1 MLKIREYFLYTSVY
15 FGIIIVVSTEFLS
28 FFNYLNHFSIKLL
41 WLIIFFITLIFLLK
55 KKFFK
60 ISFIIL
66 SNLDYKILFILV
78 IFLLTFTVALIY
90 PPNTL
95 DAMSYHLPKVMN
107 WIQNGNLSFYPTND
121 LRQLILA
128 PFSEFVLLHLYLLI
142 NADNFLNL
150 VQWYSMVVSC
160 VAVTLISK
168 ELGCNIKFQIFSALF
183 CATLPMGI
191 LQSNSTQTDYVT
203 SMWLLSMIYFLL
215 KYIKSNHL
223 KFLLYFSLALGL
235 GILTKGTFYIF
246 ALPFCCWLGFYILLK
261 NQKHLIYALLIP
273 IVILIINS
281 GHFSRNINLFGS
293 PLGFKVEDNIFFNKN
308 INSSAFIG
316 NFIKNFGLNLAVPSE
331 SLNKITSEKIS
342 QLLQL
347 FNISTFDPNY
357 TKIYRHGYYIPFS
370 FYESSAPNTIHFLII
385 FLLFFIFIFFF
396 KKFSMNQKNYLY
408 SVLTTFILF
417 SLLLVWDSRNNRYL
431 LCFFVI
437 SAPIAS
443 YILNRFEFT
452 KLANVFAIFLI
463 IYSLPYLLFN
473 KSRPLLGDI
482 SYKNNKI
489 YFNKPYYFNED
500 RFSLYFIADR
510 LYNNRDYRINILSFA
525 NNIKSSNCF
534 IIGLQNIEGL
544 EYPLWAALKT
554 NDSSRDKKFKI
565 YNVKVDNISSSLKKK
580 IYGSEKICK
589 IIKLSR
595 N

>member
-1 MLKIREYFLYTSVY
+1 MLKVREYFLYTGIY

-28 FFNYLNHFSIKLL
+28 FFNYLNDFSIKLL
-41 WLIIFFITLIFLLK
+41 WLIIFFISLIFLSK
-55 KKFFK
+55 RKFFN
-60 ISFIIL
+60 ISFATF
-66 SNLDYKILFILV
+66 LDYKILFILV
-78 IFLLTFTVALIY
+78 IFLLTFTTALIY

-95 DAMSYHLPKVMN
+95 DAISYHLPKVMN

-128 PFSEFVLLHLYLLI
+128 PFSEFALLHLYLLI

-183 CATLPMGI
+183 IATLPMGI

-223 KFLLYFSLALGL
+223 RFLLYFSLALGF
-235 GILTKGTFYIF
+235 GIFTKGTFYIY
-246 ALPFCCWLGFYILLK
+246 ALPFCCWLGFHILLK
-261 NQKHLIYALLIP
+261 NQKHFIYALLIP

-281 GHFSRNINLFGS
+281 GHFSRNINLFGN
-293 PLGFKVEDNIFFNKN
+293 PLGFNVEENIWFNKK
-308 INSSAFIG
+308 INSSALIG
-316 NFIKNFGLNLAVPSE
+316 NFIKNFGLNLALPNE

-370 FYESSAPNTIHFLII
+370 FYESTAPNTIHFLII
-385 FLLFFIFIFFF
+385 FLSFFIFIL
-396 KKFSMNQKNYLY
+396 KKFSIDQKNYLY
-408 SVLTTFILF
+408 SVLATFILF
-417 SLLLVWDSRNNRYL
+417 SLLLVWDSRNNRYF

-437 SAPIAS
+437 SAPITS
-443 YILNRFEFT
+443 YILNRFELA
-452 KLANVFAIFLI
+452 KLANVLAIFLI
-463 IYSLPYLLFN
+463 IYSLPYLFFN

-534 IIGLQNIEGL
+534 IIGLQNIGGL

-554 NDSSRDKKFKI
+554 NDSLRDKKFEI

-580 IYGSEKICK
+580 IYGHKKICK
-589 IIKLSR
+589 IINLNNR
-595 N
+595 NDK